1 MASGRGDV
9 GDTCA
14 WPAFVWRLFEGAV
27 APMASQRV
35 AVTGGRVG
43 VGRFGTPLGTTT
55 WRLGP
60 GWIRLLG
67 VDGSAILGWKRCLQD
82 SHCLT

>member
-14 WPAFVWRLFEGAV
+14 WPAFVWRSFEEAV

-43 VGRFGTPLGTTT
+43 VGRFWYAT
-55 WRLGP
+55 WYNDLAVGP
-60 GWIRLLG
+60 RM
-67 VDGSAILGWKRCLQD
+67 DTSARC
-82 SHCLT
+82 